1 LVGENGSGKSTFL
14 RILSRNSSN
23 ENNDSLSLSRSLYLD
38 QNFSFLNQ
46 RLSALENL
54 MALNPDQTTEFWR
67 NLLGQLRLRGDKVLQ
82 PLAELS
88 SGEQLKV
95 ALISMA
101 HPLNSFD
108 LLLLDEPE
116 NHLDIDSRELLAK
129 AIQSFNG
136 AIILVSHDDYFV
148 KQCGII
154 HEVKIAALL
163 NERRAS

>member
-1 LVGENGSGKSTFL
+1 M
-14 RILSRNSSN
+14 
-23 ENNDSLSLSRSLYLD
+23 D
-38 QNFSFLNQ
+38 
-46 RLSALENL
+46 
-54 MALNPDQTTEFWR
+54 LNPDQTTEFWR

-82 PLAELS
+82 PLSELS
-88 SGEQLKV
+88 GGEQLKV
-95 ALISMA
+95 ALIAMA

-116 NHLDIDSRELLAK
+116 NHLDIESRELLAK

-154 HEVKIAALL
+154 HEVKIAAL
-163 NERRAS
+163 